1 MRGVVIDLVEMSVTA
16 GYVILVLILARVL
29 LKRLPRIIA
38 YALWAV
44 AGFRLIS
51 PVSFSGP
58 FSLIPYNIRTIGAN
72 NALSFNQSALT
83 AATSVWMAGFLLM
96 VAYGAVST
104 AILHARLRG
113 IPAVHDNVHIVPTGS
128 PFVFGL
134 FHPQIYIPSGLSPDE
149 EGLVV
154 RHEQT
159 HIRRHDHLIKAGAYL
174 ILTVHWFNP
183 LVWAA
188 FVLMEADMEL
198 SCDERV
204 LSGLSGSIRKDY
216 SRLLLSLASR
226 RQPIPALTAFGEGG
240 IKTRIVHALSF
251 RKHSRTL
258 IALSLCLAVL
268 TSAGL
273 LANRVEPNPVVPVPT
288 TAELDSFFDT
298 ALEAAWNDNGN
309 WQWETWT
316 STWHDEGTQA
326 ESSGYLAQLRQTI
339 SRNMPRLTED
349 WDAEWYQTL
358 YMDAV
363 NALST

>member
-16 GYVILVLILARVL
+16 GYVILILILARVL

-58 FSLIPYNIRTIGAN
+58 FSLVPYNVRTTGGV
-72 NALSFNQSALT
+72 LSLSQTALT

-96 VAYGAVST
+96 VGYGAVST
-104 AILHARLRG
+104 VILHSRLRG
-113 IPAVHDNVHIVPTGS
+113 IPAAHGTVHVVPTGS

-134 FHPQIYIPSGLSPDE
+134 FRPQIYIPSGLSPDE

-159 HIRRHDHLIKAGAYL
+159 HIHRHDHLIKAGAYL

-204 LSGLSGSIRKDY
+204 LSGLNGSVRKDY

-273 LANRVEPNPVVPVPT
+273 VANRTEPSPPVPVPT
-288 TAELDSFFDT
+288 MAELDAFFNNAVDS
-298 ALEAAWNDNGN
+298 LWDENGGD
-309 WQWETWT
+309 WHIDTWT
-316 STWHDEGTQA
+316 RTWHNEGLQA
-326 ESSGYLAQLRQTI
+326 EAGGYLPQLRQTV
-339 SRNMPRLTED
+339 SRDMPLLTGD
-349 WDAEWYQTL
+349 WGAKWYQTL
-358 YMDAV
+358 YMDAA